1 MKIKFFDF
9 SNLKCEN
16 IYLMDERI
24 NNIYICLYYIFNI
37 IIE

>member
-9 SNLKCEN
+9 SNLKCEI
-16 IYLMDERI
+16 IYLMNGRI
-24 NNIYICLYYIFNI
+24 NNIYICNI